1 MDEKYRRFVDE
12 VDFSRQLLGIGLTS
26 LRKANFASR
35 GLYFQALSGISLGL
49 ERLMKLC
56 LMLDD
61 YNKNGKYTSRKKLR
75 DYGHNLSKL
84 FNLVIERVDSPSGL
98 NEIHYRVM
106 ELLTNFANSSRY
118 SNIDFITNDNDND
131 PMKQWYNEIDKS
143 IYDKILT
150 KRQKNIIDKKC
161 EQYRSYGETLPCYVL
176 GYYDEDR
183 NHINSAGDLN
193 YLLKRSEM
201 LAGYRTLLVIHII
214 ECIYNILDSMTVQ
227 AKDNHFHH
235 LELGRFFATIIYG
248 SDRDK
253 INRKNFIRM

>member
-98 NEIHYRVM
+98 NEIHYRV
-106 ELLTNFANSSRY
+106 
-118 SNIDFITNDNDND
+118 
-131 PMKQWYNEIDKS
+131 
-143 IYDKILT
+143 
-150 KRQKNIIDKKC
+150 
-161 EQYRSYGETLPCYVL
+161 
-176 GYYDEDR
+176 
-183 NHINSAGDLN
+183 
-193 YLLKRSEM
+193 
-201 LAGYRTLLVIHII
+201 
-214 ECIYNILDSMTVQ
+214 
-227 AKDNHFHH
+227 
-235 LELGRFFATIIYG
+235 
-248 SDRDK
+248 
-253 INRKNFIRM
+253 

>member
-35 GLYFQALSGISLGL
+35 GLYFQALSSISLGL

-98 NEIHYRVM
+98 
-106 ELLTNFANSSRY
+106 
-118 SNIDFITNDNDND
+118 
-131 PMKQWYNEIDKS
+131 Q
-143 IYDKILT
+143 
-150 KRQKNIIDKKC
+150 
-161 EQYRSYGETLPCYVL
+161 
-176 GYYDEDR
+176 
-183 NHINSAGDLN
+183 
-193 YLLKRSEM
+193 
-201 LAGYRTLLVIHII
+201 
-214 ECIYNILDSMTVQ
+214 
-227 AKDNHFHH
+227 
-235 LELGRFFATIIYG
+235 
-248 SDRDK
+248 
-253 INRKNFIRM
+253 